1 MNKAQGA
8 WTSHTLHEA
17 LQDTDL
23 ANKAS
28 IELIQGSDP
37 SLQITMH
44 DYGELSMFLSVCGV
58 QMLVESVMWAA
69 ADVQNSADFNAE
81 VLRTHKLFPLS
92 TISLDRMSD
101 GEDYYTM
108 FGALSAS
115 SSLTDIIFEIETLA
129 DNIINATE
137 AYQQFLTT
145 HSN

>member
-1 MNKAQGA
+1 MNTTQGS
-8 WTSHTLHEA
+8 WTSHTLYEA
-17 LQDTDL
+17 LQETDL
-23 ANKAS
+23 ADKAS
-28 IELIQGSDP
+28 IQLIEGSDP

-44 DYGELSMFLSVCGV
+44 DYGELPLFLSVCGV

-69 ADVQNSADFNAE
+69 TEIQDDTAFNAE

-92 TISLDRMSD
+92 TISLDRMPD

-129 DNIINATE
+129 DNVINAAE
-137 AYQQFLTT
+137 AYQSFLTT

>member
-1 MNKAQGA
+1 MNTTQST
-8 WTSHTLHEA
+8 WTSQTLYEA

-23 ANKAS
+23 ADKAS

-92 TISLDRMSD
+92 TISLDRMPD

-137 AYQQFLTT
+137 AYQQFLTI